1 MKSKELLSVL
11 SKIKPGIAK
20 ADTEEQST
28 HFIFMKDS
36 VVTYND
42 KICISHDFPIGTTGS
57 VKADD
62 FFKVVSSIEE
72 EDFEIS
78 QKEDSIFIESES
90 TKAEL
95 PFLTETNV
103 IKKIET
109 LNTKTLESRLKS
121 LPEDFIAG
129 VSLCLFSAQKDDI
142 ANSYLHCINIQ
153 EDHILSSDNYR
164 ISYYELSD
172 KMEDIFLIPLSEAI
186 ELCKFNFNCYSLDE
200 SWIHFT
206 NEDGIIFSARRASV
220 EYKGNY
226 EGHFEVKG
234 VEIELPSDLKKSV
247 DLLGS
252 ICATDF
258 ELDKEIQIK
267 IDKKKM
273 ILKVQKEKGWIE
285 KSVTL
290 EKPVKKKVNFN
301 IHPTF
306 FSQILTKSTTM
317 TVGDNTALFTREN
330 FKHVVGL

>member
-42 KICISHDFPIGTTGS
+42 KICISHDFPIGITGS

-72 EDFEIS
+72 EDFEIT

-95 PFLTETNV
+95 PFLAETNV

-109 LNTKTLESRLKS
+109 LSTKTLDERLKI
-121 LPEDFIAG
+121 LPDDFISG

-164 ISYYELSD
+164 ISFYELSD
-172 KMEDIFLIPLSEAI
+172 KMQDTFLIPLSEAI
-186 ELCKFNFNCYSLDE
+186 ELCKFSFNRYALDE

-206 NEDGIIFSARRASV
+206 NDDGIIFSARRASV

-226 EGHFEVKG
+226 ENHFKVEG
-234 VEIELPSDLKKSV
+234 VEIELPQDLKKSV

-258 ELDKEIQIK
+258 ELDKELAIK

-273 ILKVQKEKGWIE
+273 TLKVQKEKGWVE
-285 KSVTL
+285 KSVSL
-290 EKPVKKKVNFN
+290 ERPVKKKVNFN

-306 FSQILTKSTTM
+306 FSQILNKSTKM
-317 TVGDNTALFTREN
+317 IVGENTALFLREN
-330 FKHVVGL
+330 FRHVVGL